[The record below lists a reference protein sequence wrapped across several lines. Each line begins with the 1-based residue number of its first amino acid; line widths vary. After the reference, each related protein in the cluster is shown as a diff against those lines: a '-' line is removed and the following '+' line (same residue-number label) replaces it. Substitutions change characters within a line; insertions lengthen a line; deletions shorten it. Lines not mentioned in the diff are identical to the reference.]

1 MRSRPYRW
9 LYRGATDEYGRAVA
23 TEYRIL
29 GPVEAL
35 VDGRPVDLAGPRPR
49 AVLALLLTRANAVVA
64 GARRRDERW
73 GEAAPA
79 TAANVV
85 QGYVSSLRRALGKDA
100 IETRGRGYAVRV
112 APGAL
117 DLQRFER
124 LASEG
129 SAALAAGRPD
139 DASNAL
145 REALALWRGPAL
157 ADVAADSAALA
168 EAARLEELRLAALER
183 RIEADL
189 ACGRHADLVG
199 DLEALVAEHPLRE
212 RLRGFQMLAL
222 YRSGRQADALEAYRR
237 ARERL
242 VDELG
247 IEPSAALQDLER
259 AILQQD
265 PSLDLRSGAAPDP
278 PTTAVRSILVA
289 ALAPGAVE
297 ALAALAAPLARHAER
312 ELVLAATVTE
322 AAELGAVSAQLHA
335 LRGRLIEEG
344 AAARA
349 AAFTSLTPGADLA
362 RLAREQ
368 DVDLLLVDAPDRLLE
383 DARIVGLLDDAP
395 CDVGVVVAGVL
406 GDGPVLVPFAG
417 AEHDW
422 AAVELAA
429 WLARA
434 LDRPLRVAGSAAS
447 EDGRDA
453 SRLIASASR
462 AGQRVLGV
470 AAEPLLVEPDAEAVV
485 AATREAGLVV
495 VGLTD
500 RWRREGLGRTRTA
513 LATAGGPPAVLVR
526 RGLRPGGLA
535 PHGSETRFTWTI
547 GVPTG

>member
-1 MRSRPYRW
+1 
-9 LYRGATDEYGRAVA
+9 VA

-29 GPVEAL
+29 GPIEAL

-49 AVLALLLTRANAVVA
+49 AVLALLLTRANAVVPVD
-64 GARRRDERW
+64 RLIDELW

-79 TAANVV
+79 TAPNVV
-85 QGYVSSLRRALGKDA
+85 QGYVSSLRRALGRDA

-112 APGAL
+112 APGSL

-139 DASNAL
+139 DASSAL
-145 REALALWRGPAL
+145 REALELWRGPAL
-157 ADVAADSAALA
+157 ADVAADSSALA

-183 RIEADL
+183 RIEAEL
-189 ACGRHADLVG
+189 ACGRHVDLVG

-247 IEPSAALQDLER
+247 IEPGSALQDLER

-265 PSLDLRSGAAPDP
+265 PSLDPPAGGTPDP
-278 PTTAVRSILVA
+278 PALGVRSVLVA
-289 ALAPGAVE
+289 ALAPGSLE
-297 ALAALAAPLARHAER
+297 PLAALAAPLAKHAER

-322 AAELGAVSAQLHA
+322 AAELGAVSSQLHE

-344 AAARA
+344 APVRA

-395 CDVGVVVAGVL
+395 CDVGVVVAGIL
-406 GDGPVLVPFAG
+406 ADGPVLVPFAG

-453 SRLIASASR
+453 SRLLASASL
-462 AGQRVLGV
+462 AVQRVLGV
-470 AAEPLLVEPDAEAVV
+470 AAEPLLVEPDADAVV

-526 RGLRPGGLA
+526 RGLRPSGLA
-535 PHGSETRFTWTI
+535 PQGSDTRFTWTI